1 MVSLDET
8 CSCSVLDQHR
18 SHIDGLAAQVRISPL
33 LRVLGCVTLNERRN
47 LGRKVRLETNMHAR
61 FLRANFFLH
70 SLGGIPFSIA
80 NLRSY
85 IIVSGCAPRGTI
97 TDFQLAL
104 TSPVVPLLA
113 GLPIVPM
120 LCKNEAR
127 VIDSPAA
134 AAV

>member
-1 MVSLDET
+1 M
-8 CSCSVLDQHR
+8 
-18 SHIDGLAAQVRISPL
+18 
-33 LRVLGCVTLNERRN
+33 TLNERRN
-47 LGRKVRLETNMHAR
+47 LGRTVRLETALHAR
-61 FLRANFFLH
+61 FRRANFFLH

-85 IIVSGCAPRGTI
+85 IIVSGRARGTI